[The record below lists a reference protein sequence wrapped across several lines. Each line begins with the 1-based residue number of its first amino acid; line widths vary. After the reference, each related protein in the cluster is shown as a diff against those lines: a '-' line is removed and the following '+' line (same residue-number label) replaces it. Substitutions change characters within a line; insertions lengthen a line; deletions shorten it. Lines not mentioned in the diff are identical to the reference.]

1 MAAEDSAQNT
11 GTAEQA
17 MLLRTWPRTKVE
29 VGEVVFAGT
38 PVTADLSA
46 VRGRT
51 CFFKAEGGNVFGLV
65 FQNGD
70 TPPTLVSGEDFQIDD
85 GKMEELYV
93 WGDANVRLR
102 IDASVDGTK
111 LFALYDDT
119 P

>member
-1 MAAEDSAQNT
+1 MAEEDRAQT
-11 GTAEQA
+11 TAKAEQS

-29 VGEVVFAGT
+29 VGEVVTAGT

-46 VRGRT
+46 VRGRA
-51 CFFKAEGGNVFGLV
+51 CFFKAVGGDVFGLV
-65 FQNGD
+65 FQVGD
-70 TPPTLVSGEDFQIDD
+70 TVPTLVSGEDFQIDN
-85 GKMEELYV
+85 GKSEELYV

-102 IDASVDGTK
+102 IDASADGTK